1 MYNNE
6 RTVMGQG
13 KPEATLVVRQGPHAG
28 MSYPLGG
35 RQMVIGREEG
45 MDIALQDPES
55 SRRHALVSWQGGQF
69 VIEDLGSTNGTFVNG
84 IQITTPQ
91 VLNPGD
97 SIGIGQTSLV
107 FNLLSPSMAGPGQY
121 MPPSA
126 QGYGAAPG
134 PVDAG
139 GQSSKTTQYLL
150 YGIGCLLM
158 MCICLLLAGV
168 VWVLVVDPELINL
181 GSRVLPY
188 PALPEIATVNGLI
201 FKVL

>member
-6 RTVMGQG
+6 RTVMGQS

-45 MDIALQDPES
+45 MDIALQDAES
-55 SRRHALVSWQGGQF
+55 SRRHALVSWQGGQY

-84 IQITTPQ
+84 IQITAPQ

-97 SIGIGQTSLV
+97 SVGIGQTSLV
-107 FNLLSPSMAGPGQY
+107 FNLLSPPAVSAGQY

-126 QGYGAAPG
+126 QGYGAAS
-134 PVDAG
+134 PVEAG
-139 GQSSKTTQYLL
+139 SQSSKSIQYLL

-158 MCICLLLAGV
+158 MCICLLLAAA

-181 GSRVLPY
+181 SH
-188 PALPEIATVNGLI
+188 ALPTPMLPWSIV
-201 FKVL
+201 